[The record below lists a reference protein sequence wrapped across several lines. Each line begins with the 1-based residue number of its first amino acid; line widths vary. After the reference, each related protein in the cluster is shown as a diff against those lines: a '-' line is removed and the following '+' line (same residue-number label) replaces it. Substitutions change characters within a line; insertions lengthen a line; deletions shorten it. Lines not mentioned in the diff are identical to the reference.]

1 MEKILS
7 SIAQKIEKNP
17 ELRQAYTRACNGTVD
32 NSTAS
37 QIAMLYKQLLE
48 LTQAAEM
55 PKIRHS

>member
-48 LTQAAEM
+48 LAQTV
-55 PKIRHS
+55 KIEK